1 VASTPASART
11 TTWRA
16 LGTTALLRLATPGPL
31 AETRALL
38 EAELDAIDRACSRFR
53 EDSDLSRVNA
63 AGGRAVRVDPL
74 LAEALDVALGAAL
87 STDGDVDPS
96 IGHALQLAGYDRDW
110 DLLEAE
116 AEAEGA
122 RAEPPAQVHLIA
134 HRRPGWQSVELDR
147 ERCLVRL
154 PAGVKLDLGATAK
167 AWAADRAAT
176 TAFEATGVGA
186 LVALGGDI
194 ATAGPP
200 PPAGWRIRVT
210 DDHRSGPAAPGQTIA
225 IHEGGVATS
234 STTVRR
240 WIRGGVQM
248 HHIIDPLTGEPS
260 RGIWRTASVAAA
272 GCTDANIASTA
283 AILRSERAVTWLADV
298 GLPARLVGLD
308 GSVVCVGGWPAAQ
321 EQAE

>member
-1 VASTPASART
+1 MATATLTSPRT

-16 LGTTALLRLATPGPL
+16 LGTTALLRLAAPGPL
-31 AETRALL
+31 DQARALL

-53 EDSDLSRVNA
+53 EDSELSRLNA
-63 AGGRAVRVDPL
+63 SGGRAVHVDPL
-74 LAEALDVALGAAL
+74 LAEALEVALGAAE
-87 STDGDVDPS
+87 STDGDLDPS
-96 IGHALQLAGYDRDW
+96 IGLALELAGYDRDW
-110 DLLEAE
+110 DLLQ
-116 AEAEGA
+116 AEGA
-122 RAEPPAQVHLIA
+122 GAEPPAQVRLRA

-167 AWAADRAAT
+167 AWAADRAA
-176 TAFEATGVGA
+176 AAAHAATGVGA
-186 LVALGGDI
+186 LVALGGDV

-225 IHEGGVATS
+225 IHEGGLATS

-240 WIRGGVQM
+240 WIRGGAQM
-248 HHIIDPLTGEPS
+248 HHIIDPATGEPS
-260 RGIWRTASVAAA
+260 RGIWRTVSVAAA
-272 GCTDANIASTA
+272 GCTEANIASTA
-283 AILRSERAVTWLADV
+283 AILRSERAPAWLADI

-308 GSVVCVGGWPAAQ
+308 GSVLCVGGWPAEQ
-321 EQAE
+321 ERAA